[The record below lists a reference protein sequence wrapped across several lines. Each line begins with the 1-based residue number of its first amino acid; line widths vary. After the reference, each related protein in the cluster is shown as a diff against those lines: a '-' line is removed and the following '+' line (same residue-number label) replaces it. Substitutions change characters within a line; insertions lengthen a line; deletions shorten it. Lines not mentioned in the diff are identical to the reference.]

1 MESIVKYLHL
11 DVYKGLVMLLLK
23 HGHHELVHTLG
34 LGKGLSKNEFNE
46 GTSTAHKAIEDL
58 PDDIQKLGPTFV
70 KIGQL
75 LAGRADLLPL
85 EYMQSLERLQDSC
98 EAMPFETVRAVI
110 EEELGGRLEDHFARM
125 DEVPLGAASLGQVH
139 RAWTHLGRDVAV
151 KVQRPD
157 IRKQM
162 ISDLQ
167 AIAQVADLLTEHTDW
182 GYRHQLA
189 ELVTEFRHTLMR
201 ELDYQQEAE
210 NLSRLAT
217 NISDFDTLFV
227 PQPIEDLTSPRVL
240 TMDFVDGRKIKTLR
254 NEGATIEN
262 GEVLAEDL
270 FRAYLQQVLV
280 DGFYHADPHPGNIM
294 LTCDGRIA
302 LIDLGMVG
310 KIPPRLRERVLSLV
324 MAASDGRS
332 EDVIHMAI
340 EIGHVLETFDR
351 RKFSQRVNRLVMDR
365 YKTRAEGM
373 AAGRLML
380 GIAEIA
386 GDTGLFVPTEI
397 AVLGKALVN
406 LESVGEVLSPDFD
419 VDASIRRNMSR
430 MVNRRLLQSLSPGT
444 LLSGMLETKELIGD
458 LPRRVAT
465 ILDNVAN
472 NEARLRIDAVDEE
485 RLITGIRSI
494 ANRIAVGLVLAAL
507 IIAAAILM
515 SIESR
520 YTLFGYPAM
529 AIVLFIAAAGLGFV
543 LVISTLWTDRDS
555 KPGRRR

>member
-23 HGHHELVHTLG
+23 HGHHELVHSLG
-34 LGKGLSKNEFNE
+34 LGKGLSKNEFDE
-46 GTSTAHKAIEDL
+46 GTSSSHKAIEDL
-58 PDDIQKLGPTFV
+58 PDDIQRLGPTFV

-75 LAGRADLLPL
+75 LAGRADLLPQ
-85 EYMQSLERLQDSC
+85 EYIAALERLQDSC
-98 EAMPFETVRAVI
+98 DAMPIEDVRAVI
-110 EEELGGRLEDHFARM
+110 EEELGGPVEEHYAVFNV
-125 DEVPLGAASLGQVH
+125 EPIGAASIGQVH
-139 RAWTHLGRDVAV
+139 RATLHNGRDVAV
-151 KVQRPD
+151 KVQRPN

-162 ISDLQ
+162 ISDLH
-167 AIAQVADLLTEHTDW
+167 AIGQVADMLTEHTDW
-182 GYRHQLA
+182 GYRHQLT

-217 NISDFDTLFV
+217 NIADFPTLVV
-227 PQPIEDLTSPRVL
+227 PQPVEDFTSPRVL

-254 NEGATIEN
+254 LAGATVDN

-270 FRAYLQQVLV
+270 FRSYLQQVLV

-294 LTCDGRIA
+294 LTHDGRIA

-324 MAASDGRS
+324 MAAADGRS

-340 EIGHVLETFDR
+340 EIGHVLDTFDR
-351 RKFSQRVNRLVMDR
+351 RKFSQRMNRLVMDR

-406 LESVGEVLSPDFD
+406 LESVGEVLSPEFD

-430 MVNRRLLQSLSPGT
+430 MVNRRLLESLSPGT
-444 LLSGMLETKELIGD
+444 LLSGMLETKELVGD
-458 LPRRVAT
+458 LPRHAAT
-465 ILDNVAN
+465 ILNNFAK
-472 NEARLRIDAVDEE
+472 NEARIRVDAVDEE

-507 IIAAAILM
+507 IVAAAILM
-515 SIESR
+515 SVETH
-520 YTLFGYPAM
+520 YTLFGYPAL
-529 AIVLFIAAAGLGFV
+529 AIILFIVAAGLGFV

-555 KPGRRR
+555 KPGRRK